1 MRGLNLF
8 SDVRF
13 SLKSSIHIT
22 PFVVIE
28 PFALKLLSWLLAL
41 LPIAIGIGPFL
52 SLVPC
57 ILCLIV
63 MPVFYSQ
70 TSSS

>member
-13 SLKSSIHIT
+13 VILNHLSISRL
-22 PFVVIE
+22 

-41 LPIAIGIGPFL
+41 LPIAIGIGHFL

-63 MPVFYSQ
+63 MPVSYSQ